1 MLSRSTGIRIAW
13 PLSTI
18 LYSLNAKNGAG
29 IRNALETLKKIG
41 VTGLHQFENIS
52 VTNQKIS
59 RKDISLAFLFP
70 GGHINVII
78 LKSTDLQFSG
88 MADDMS
94 SFVSGNDTRFD

>member
-1 MLSRSTGIRIAW
+1 MA
-13 PLSTI
+13 
-18 LYSLNAKNGAG
+18 SLHHIVQFERKEWGGNTQRLGN
-29 IRNALETLKKIG
+29 IEKIG